1 MFALFNHFKLQSN
14 VILAA
19 SYANTQNKSLTKPR
33 VYQALKKVINDHP
46 QLSLTYFRRPSE
58 KDNDKHR
65 CWKGYL
71 NEINLDNCVSFI
83 EDTLVDDKGLGQIIE
98 KLHQLW
104 FHQDSLL
111 QHEQTLWRLV
121 VVNGEH
127 AIFVYEH
134 TIGDGKSGL
143 RFHASL
149 MDSLNSIASADDTDQ
164 EAALGVTCVL
174 PVQVDKLCPEPM
186 DLVTHRMSII
196 YVLYMMILFHIIRLI
211 FRGESLLFSD
221 TNVPKQSF
229 VYRDPGHVVNPPTT
243 QLQCLRLNAK
253 TLKKC
258 LALCREYD
266 VTFTAFLFCVTK
278 IGLIADLYPVAK
290 VSVGSIPIDLRTRD
304 IESKDFKSTMGNASS
319 ALWDITW
326 TSEYRK
332 TAQRKARAGNAD
344 KYSIHIPYFWT
355 MARRFTKKLSRE
367 LEQRKRY
374 LDDYKSFASIGADDE
389 DYTTSLLPG
398 LGLRQR
404 NAWSLSNLGVF
415 QPEASG
421 NGSGQWSISNV
432 EFSAG
437 ITKPGIGPNV
447 TLNVVST
454 VRGGCVIYAA
464 YEKENLKEENVKT
477 LLEGIESRIYLIAD
491 SAV

>member
-14 VILAA
+14 VIIAA
-19 SYANTQNKSLTKPR
+19 SYANTQNTSLTKPR
-33 VYQALKKVINDHP
+33 VYQALKKVINEHP
-46 QLSLTYFRRPSE
+46 QLALTYFRRPSE
-58 KDNDKHR
+58 KDHGKHR

-71 NEINLDNCVSFI
+71 NEINLDNCVSFV
-83 EDTLVDDKGLGQIIE
+83 EDTSVDDKGLGRIIE
-98 KLHQLW
+98 KLHELW
-104 FHQDSLL
+104 FHEGSLP
-111 QHEQTLWRLV
+111 EDDETLWRLV

-164 EAALGVTCVL
+164 QAAIGVMSVL
-174 PVQVDKLCPEPM
+174 RVQADKLCPEPM
-186 DLVTHRMSII
+186 DLVTHRMSIFYI
-196 YVLYMMILFHIIRLI
+196 LYMMILFHIIRLI
-211 FRGESLLFSD
+211 FRGESLMFGD
-221 TNVPKQSF
+221 TNILKQSI
-229 VYRDPGHVVNPPTT
+229 VYGDSGHAIKPPTT
-243 QLQCLRLNAK
+243 QLQCLRLNEK

-258 LALCREYD
+258 QVLCREHN
-266 VTFTAFLFCVTK
+266 VTFTAFLFCLTK

-304 IESKDFKSTMGNASS
+304 IMSKNFKSTMGNASS
-319 ALWDITW
+319 ALWDISW

-332 TAQRKARAGNAD
+332 AAQGKTRAGAED
-344 KYSIHIPYFWT
+344 KYGIHIPYFWT

-374 LDDYKSFASIGADDE
+374 LDDYKSFAFIGADDE

-415 QPEASG
+415 RPEASG
-421 NGSGQWSISNV
+421 NGPGQWSISNV

-437 ITKPGIGPNV
+437 ITKAGIGPNI
-447 TLNVVST
+447 TLNVVSK
-454 VRGGCVIYAA
+454 VKGGCVIYAA
-464 YEKENLKEENVKT
+464 YEKQNLRAENVMT
-477 LLEGIESRIYLIAD
+477 LLEGIESRIYLIVD

>member
-1 MFALFNHFKLQSN
+1 
-14 VILAA
+14 
-19 SYANTQNKSLTKPR
+19 
-33 VYQALKKVINDHP
+33 
-46 QLSLTYFRRPSE
+46 
-58 KDNDKHR
+58 
-65 CWKGYL
+65 
-71 NEINLDNCVSFI
+71 
-83 EDTLVDDKGLGQIIE
+83 
-98 KLHQLW
+98 
-104 FHQDSLL
+104 
-111 QHEQTLWRLV
+111 
-121 VVNGEH
+121 
-127 AIFVYEH
+127 
-134 TIGDGKSGL
+134 
-143 RFHASL
+143 
-149 MDSLNSIASADDTDQ
+149 
-164 EAALGVTCVL
+164 
-174 PVQVDKLCPEPM
+174 
-186 DLVTHRMSII
+186 
-196 YVLYMMILFHIIRLI
+196 
-211 FRGESLLFSD
+211 
-221 TNVPKQSF
+221 
-229 VYRDPGHVVNPPTT
+229 
-243 QLQCLRLNAK
+243 
-253 TLKKC
+253 
-258 LALCREYD
+258 
-266 VTFTAFLFCVTK
+266 
-278 IGLIADLYPVAK
+278 
-290 VSVGSIPIDLRTRD
+290 
-304 IESKDFKSTMGNASS
+304 MGNASS

-437 ITKPGIGPNV
+437 ITKAGIGPNI

-454 VRGGCVIYAA
+454 VNGGCVIYAA